1 MLKQNDDIAA
11 LEIVEENTGDIGEI
25 NDAGGAIKVYIAGD
39 STACNYPHT
48 GENNR
53 YPQTGWGQVF
63 GELFDERVRIV
74 NCAISGR
81 SSLSLLR
88 EKNYEYICANIA
100 KGDYIIIQ
108 FAHNDCKKEDPTRC
122 TSPEDGTYQDCIMT
136 YVNTA
141 RKAGAEAIF
150 ATSITR
156 NVPSDHTLEPYGEA
170 LKKLG
175 EEENIPVLDLYKI
188 THGLLERDGAEAR
201 GRMHMNIDAHD
212 KRFTDNPEYLRSQ
225 YYEGRQDNTHLNITG
240 AREIA
245 GFAAQELKR
254 LRHPLAGYLK

>member
-1 MLKQNDDIAA
+1 MSKQNDNLME
-11 LEIVEENTGDIGEI
+11 LEIVEENTGEIGEI
-25 NDAGGAIKVYIAGD
+25 KEDSGTIKVYIAGD
-39 STACNYPHT
+39 STACSYPHT

-63 GELFDERVRIV
+63 GELFDERVQIV

-88 EKNYEYICANIA
+88 EKNYQYICDNIA
-100 KGDYIIIQ
+100 NGDYIIIQ
-108 FAHNDCKKEDPTRC
+108 FAHNDCKKEDPSRY

-136 YVNTA
+136 YVSTA
-141 RKAGAEAIF
+141 RRAGAKAIF

-156 NVPSDHTLEPYGEA
+156 NVLSDHTLEPYGEA

-175 EEENIPVLDLYKI
+175 SEENIPVLDLYKI
-188 THGLLERDGAEAR
+188 THGLLERDGAEVR
-201 GRMHMNIDAHD
+201 GRMHMNIDVHD
-212 KRFTDNPEYLRSQ
+212 ERFISNPEYLRSQ
-225 YYEGRQDNTHLNITG
+225 YYEGRQDNTHLNIIG

-245 GFAAQELKR
+245 GFAAEELKR
-254 LRHPLAGYLK
+254 LKHPLAGYLR

>member
-1 MLKQNDDIAA
+1 MSKQNDNIMS

-25 NDAGGAIKVYIAGD
+25 KEDSSIIKVYIAGD

-53 YPQTGWGQVF
+53 FPQTGWGQVF

-88 EKNYEYICANIA
+88 ENNYQYICDNIA

-108 FAHNDCKKEDPTRC
+108 FAHNDCKREDPSRY
-122 TSPEDGTYQDCIMT
+122 TSPEDGTYQKCIMT

-156 NVPSDHTLEPYGEA
+156 NNPSDHTLEPYGEA

-175 EEENIPVLDLYKI
+175 REENIPVLDLYKI
-188 THGLLERDGAEAR
+188 THGLLERDGADVR
-201 GRMHMNIDAHD
+201 SRMHMNIDVHD
-212 KRFTDNPEYLRSQ
+212 ARFTDNPEYLRSQ
-225 YYEGRQDNTHLNITG
+225 YYEGRQDNTHLNIIG

-245 GFAAQELKR
+245 RFAADELRR
-254 LRHPLAGYLK
+254 LDHPLAKYLI